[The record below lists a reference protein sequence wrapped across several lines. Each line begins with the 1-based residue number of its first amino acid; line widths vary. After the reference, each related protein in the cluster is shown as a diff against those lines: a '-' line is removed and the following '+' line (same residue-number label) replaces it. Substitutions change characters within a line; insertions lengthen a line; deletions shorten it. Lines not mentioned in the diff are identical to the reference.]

1 MHMTYKERI
10 EVLRYYELECYHI
23 CHFILKCEQL
33 ALITAQ
39 EALLQLLK
47 DEEFYIQNEADQFL
61 HVKKVAKKA
70 AIHTYLHIQTS
81 ENNH

>member
-1 MHMTYKERI
+1 MHITYKERI

-33 ALITAQ
+33 ALAAAQ
-39 EALLQLLK
+39 KALFQLLN
-47 DEEFYIQNEADQFL
+47 DEVFYIQNEADQAL
-61 HVKKVAKKA
+61 HIKKVAKRA
-70 AIHTYLHIQTS
+70 PIHTHFNIQTS